1 VKRSREQTVFMITF
15 LAPAFLL
22 FTVFVAMPGIRAF
35 AYSFEKWDGLS
46 APKWV
51 GLDNFAAL
59 LRDRDVFAAA
69 LWHNIVLTVG
79 AGLLIVVLSLLFASA
94 LHRRVRGA
102 ALFRVTFFFPNV
114 ISSVAI
120 ALLWVLLYSTTDF
133 GVINSLLGWLKYEDF
148 GRLNGAMDV
157 ARGWTGLANLEL
169 PFPFTGKPYLI
180 YSLIPIIVW
189 ASTGF
194 YMVLFLAAME
204 GIPESYYEAA
214 TLDGASE
221 ISQFWHITLPLIREV
236 LTVGLVFLV
245 IGCLKIFDMVWI
257 MDNEWPTKET
267 HVLATL
273 MYQKVFSE
281 YNIGYGAAVAVL
293 MFIVV
298 FMASMFTLRL
308 SRKEALEY

>member
-1 VKRSREQTVFMITF
+1 MRRSREQIVFMITF
-15 LAPAFLL
+15 LTPAFVL
-22 FTVFVAMPGIRAF
+22 FTVFVAMPSVRAF
-35 AYSFEKWDGLS
+35 AYSLEKWDGLS
-46 APKWV
+46 ESKWV

-69 LWHNIVLTVG
+69 LWHNVILTVG
-79 AGLLIVVLSLLFASA
+79 AGLSIVVLSLLFASA

-102 ALFRVTFFFPNV
+102 TLFRVTFFFPNV

-133 GVINSLLGWLKYEDF
+133 GVINSFVAWLKEGDF
-148 GRLNGAMDV
+148 GALNGAMDL
-157 ARGWTGLANLEL
+157 ARRWTGLADFDL

-221 ISQFWHITLPLIREV
+221 TSQFWHITLPLIREV

-245 IGCLKIFDMVWI
+245 IGCLKMFDMVWI

-293 MFIVV
+293 MFVVV
-298 FMASMFTLRL
+298 FLASMLTLRL